1 MVQILKQHLIQLMLL
16 GLQPQQLPEQPPQQQ
31 PLLQILAPPIP
42 LVLRVHLNL
51 VVDGAI
57 LMIDVCQE
65 APQVLL
71 QVHVQILALPIPLVL
86 LVHSITQDLTINV
99 DGVLVLVLV
108 IKVLLVDRIKKLG
121 YGFLLIV
128 V

>member
-1 MVQILKQHLIQLMLL
+1 
-16 GLQPQQLPEQPPQQQ
+16 
-31 PLLQILAPPIP
+31 
-42 LVLRVHLNL
+42 VHLNL

-65 APQVLL
+65 ALQVLL
-71 QVHVQILALPIPLVL
+71 QVHVQILALPIPLAL
-86 LVHSITQDLTINV
+86 LVQLNLLV
-99 DGVLVLVLV
+99 DGVLALVVV
-108 IKVLLVDRIKKLG
+108 IKVVLVDRIKKLG

>member
-1 MVQILKQHLIQLMLL
+1 VLL
-16 GLQPQQLPEQPPQQQ
+16 GLQPQQPHEQLPQQQ

-51 VVDGAI
+51 VVDGVI

-65 APQVLL
+65 ALQVLI
-71 QVHVQILALPIPLVL
+71 QVHVQILALLIPLAL
-86 LVHSITQDLTINV
+86 LVHNITKDLHINV
-99 DGVLVLVLV
+99 DGVLALIVV
-108 IKVLLVDRIKKLG
+108 IKVFIVGRIKKLG
-121 YGFLLIV
+121 CGFLLIV